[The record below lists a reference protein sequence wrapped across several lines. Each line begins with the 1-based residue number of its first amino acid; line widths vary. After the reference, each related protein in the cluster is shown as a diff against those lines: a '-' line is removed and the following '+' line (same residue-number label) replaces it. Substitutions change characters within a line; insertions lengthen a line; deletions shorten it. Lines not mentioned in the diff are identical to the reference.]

1 MASRG
6 RRDSLGP
13 SEESRLA
20 PAASAKSWENLTITF
35 GASAQPDCCLA
46 ADCVKIGSRLDGN
59 GGSRYAGQR
68 MQTSS
73 RKLLVVLIGLLVLG
87 FVVYR
92 SSGMLHLGDFSGTK
106 LLQAVRHANPFLL
119 ILSVLAIYGCYAI
132 RALRWKV
139 FQQNLGP
146 SHFQTIYGL
155 TLAGFSAIFLL
166 GRAGEPVRP
175 LLLARKEKLP
185 VSGMFGIYVLERLFD
200 LASAAVIAAIG
211 LLLFKSNAQ
220 SGGAASKLE
229 VAARTAGLFFSV
241 GVVGAIAFL
250 VYLRLHGTAL
260 LERRLQ
266 GWLKA
271 HGWRSKVAGILL
283 GFARGVQTIRS
294 WGELTLAVAYS
305 TLHWFLVLLVYLWVS
320 NSFGGKLGTISL
332 REAMVVMAFTLA
344 GSVFQL
350 PLAGGGSQLASIS
363 VYTTIYGI
371 EKEPATAAAIVL
383 WLITFAACS
392 LAGVPLLVHEGF
404 SLGKLREMAEHEKEV
419 AGESAAQQGDSAR

>member
-1 MASRG
+1 
-6 RRDSLGP
+6 
-13 SEESRLA
+13 
-20 PAASAKSWENLTITF
+20 
-35 GASAQPDCCLA
+35 
-46 ADCVKIGSRLDGN
+46 
-59 GGSRYAGQR
+59 

-73 RKLLVVLIGLLVLG
+73 RKLLVVLIGLLLLG

-106 LLQAVRHANPFLL
+106 LLHAVRNANPFLL

-146 SHFQTIYGL
+146 SHLATIYGL

-211 LLLFKSNAQ
+211 LLLFKSNAD
-220 SGGAASKLE
+220 SSGAATRLE
-229 VAARTAGLFFSV
+229 VAARTTGLFFSA

-266 GWLKA
+266 GWLNG
-271 HGWRSKVAGILL
+271 HGWRASVAGMLL

-294 WGELTLAVAYS
+294 GKDLTLSIAYS
-305 TLHWFLVLLVYLWVS
+305 VAHWFLVLLVYLWVS
-320 NSFGGKLGTISL
+320 HSFGGALGRINIGDGML
-332 REAMVVMAFTLA
+332 VMAFTLV
-344 GSVFQL
+344 GSAVQL
-350 PLAGGGSQLASIS
+350 PGVGGGSQVASFLA
-363 VYTTIYGI
+363 YTAIFGV
-371 EKEPATAAAIVL
+371 ESEPAAAASIVL

-404 SLGKLREMAEHEKEV
+404 SLRKLREMAEHEKEAAVEGV
-419 AGESAAQQGDSAR
+419 ARQGESAP